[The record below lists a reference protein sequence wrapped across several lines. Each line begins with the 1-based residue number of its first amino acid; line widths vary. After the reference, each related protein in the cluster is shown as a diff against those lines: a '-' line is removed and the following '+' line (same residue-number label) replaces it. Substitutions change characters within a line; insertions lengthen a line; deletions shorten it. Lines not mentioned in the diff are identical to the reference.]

1 MGLRGSPF
9 FFWFMGYG
17 FCDQRWAQ
25 MVVISLGGVSGFSVG
40 LGVKNS
46 CGAWGYIW
54 IVGVGLGLFKISWSK
69 NLKGTVIFGW
79 LALLMILFS
88 SSCLRLCC
96 MDWKPSFDT
105 KTDVGQPHYF
115 NVAIK
120 QQ

>member
-1 MGLRGSPF
+1 
-9 FFWFMGYG
+9 
-17 FCDQRWAQ
+17 
-25 MVVISLGGVSGFSVG
+25 MVVIGLGGVIGFSVG
-40 LGVKNS
+40 LGLKNS

-54 IVGVGLGLFKISWSK
+54 IAGTGLGLFKISWGK

-79 LALLMILFS
+79 LALLMVLLS
-88 SSCLRLCC
+88 SGCLWLCC
-96 MDWKPSFDT
+96 MDRKPSFDT